1 MNQPEFDNLIDEVL
15 RLPDVQR
22 TILRDRINK
31 TLDSSHD
38 DLPDNDWKEAWLPEL
53 KQRILE
59 SDQNIPGIPAEQ
71 VFEKLRAQ
79 RYDSES

>member
-22 TILRDRINK
+22 TILRDRINE
-31 TLDSSHD
+31 TLDSCHD

-53 KQRILE
+53 KKRILE
-59 SDQNIPGIPAEQ
+59 SDRNIPGIPAEQ

>member
-22 TILRDRINK
+22 TILRDRINE

-53 KQRILE
+53 KKRILE
-59 SDQNIPGIPAEQ
+59 SDRNIPGIPAEQ
-71 VFEKLRAQ
+71 VFKN
-79 RYDSES
+79 